1 MAKIYRIELDD
12 LDLGQL
18 LDGLESR
25 AESWEKTADYLRTE
39 EMPGGDFFLI
49 EECSDP
55 KEADG
60 IAEHYRSI
68 IGKIQKQME
77 EQL

>member
-1 MAKIYRIELDD
+1 MAKNYCIELDD

-18 LDGLESR
+18 LDGLEAR

-39 EMPGGDFFLI
+39 EMPDSEIFLI

-55 KEADG
+55 EEAQ
-60 IAEHYRSI
+60 S
-68 IGKIQKQME
+68 
-77 EQL
+77 